1 MTEFRG
7 ALFRSFM
14 DGRMTLATEFL
25 IASGSTGETSE
36 TFAFPSDPTCLT
48 PIEHVVGV
56 PLKSYIALSWT
67 YRFNN

>member
-1 MTEFRG
+1 
-7 ALFRSFM
+7 
-14 DGRMTLATEFL
+14 MTLATEFL